1 MDQSNGKETNKSK
14 LDLMHSLSES
24 PQMASITDCNQAWRF
39 GKSQGRGPRFE
50 ISTAGKT
57 EYYHL
62 WEAAFFADF
71 DRGFSASKE

>member
-1 MDQSNGKETNKSK
+1 MDKSNGKETNKSK
-14 LDLMHSLSES
+14 LDLMRYLPES
-24 PQMASITDCNQAWRF
+24 PQIASITDCNQAWRF
-39 GKSQGRGPRFE
+39 GKAQGCRPHFE